1 MVGRFQ
7 EVGVNMANARG
18 GNAAEDVNVGQR
30 LTTMAARVPNQ
41 VAVVEPLDRDA
52 TGRRRYRSVTFREL
66 DIDSHRIAAGLDAI
80 GVRPGMRLVL
90 LVRPGIDFISL
101 VFALF
106 KAGVVTILVD
116 PGLGKSNMLRCLEE
130 ARPDGFIAIPLAQA
144 IRRLF
149 RHRFPQ
155 ARIDVTVGRRWFWG
169 GPTLDLVRANPT
181 PDYQP
186 AVTTADDPAA
196 IIFTTGSTGP
206 AKGVLYR
213 HGNFARQVDE
223 IRSAYGIQPGEVD
236 LPGFPLFALFNAAM
250 GVTTV
255 VPDMDFTRPAAAD
268 PRNIL
273 EAAGDWKVTQAFG
286 SPALWNT
293 VGRYCEQT
301 NAKMPTLRRVLS
313 AGAPVPPHVL
323 RRIKLAIAP
332 DGALHTPYGA
342 TEALPVASIS
352 DAMVLGET
360 AARTATGAGTCV
372 GRRFPGIEWRVIRID
387 DGPLTDVVDTEE
399 LPVGEIGELMVR
411 GPVVTTEYVTRVAAN
426 AMHKVRD
433 GERFWHRMG
442 DVGYLDERDR
452 FWYCGRKSHRV
463 RTASGT
469 LFTDPCEAI
478 FQGHPRVYRAAL
490 VGIGQPPSQRPVVVV
505 ETWPDQRCRSA
516 ADRSQFVNQLRE
528 LAASHPLTAGIL
540 DVLVHPSL
548 PVDVRHNAKIFREK
562 VAVWASRELAR
573 AKT

>member
-1 MVGRFQ
+1 
-7 EVGVNMANARG
+7 
-18 GNAAEDVNVGQR
+18 
-30 LTTMAARVPNQ
+30 
-41 VAVVEPLDRDA
+41 
-52 TGRRRYRSVTFREL
+52 
-66 DIDSHRIAAGLDAI
+66 
-80 GVRPGMRLVL
+80 VL

-255 VPDMDFTRPAAAD
+255 VPDMDFSRRPGTGRSLKRLVHRRYGTRWEDTASRPTRRCQRCGGCY
-268 PRNIL
+268 P
-273 EAAGDWKVTQAFG
+273 
-286 SPALWNT
+286 PALP
-293 VGRYCEQT
+293 CL
-301 NAKMPTLRRVLS
+301 PT
-313 AGAPVPPHVL
+313 
-323 RRIKLAIAP
+323 
-332 DGALHTPYGA
+332 
-342 TEALPVASIS
+342 
-352 DAMVLGET
+352 
-360 AARTATGAGTCV
+360 C
-372 GRRFPGIEWRVIRID
+372 
-387 DGPLTDVVDTEE
+387 
-399 LPVGEIGELMVR
+399 
-411 GPVVTTEYVTRVAAN
+411 
-426 AMHKVRD
+426 
-433 GERFWHRMG
+433 
-442 DVGYLDERDR
+442 
-452 FWYCGRKSHRV
+452 
-463 RTASGT
+463 
-469 LFTDPCEAI
+469 
-478 FQGHPRVYRAAL
+478 
-490 VGIGQPPSQRPVVVV
+490 
-505 ETWPDQRCRSA
+505 SA
-516 ADRSQFVNQLRE
+516 A
-528 LAASHPLTAGIL
+528 
-540 DVLVHPSL
+540 
-548 PVDVRHNAKIFREK
+548 
-562 VAVWASRELAR
+562 
-573 AKT
+573 

>member
-1 MVGRFQ
+1 
-7 EVGVNMANARG
+7 MANASVAG
-18 GNAAEDVNVGQR
+18 GVADVNVGNR
-30 LTTMAARVPNQ
+30 LTAMAARAPSQ
-41 VAVVEPLDRDA
+41 VAVVEPLARDA
-52 TGRRRYRSVTFREL
+52 TGHRPYRSVTFREL
-66 DIDSHRIAAGLDAI
+66 DEDSHRIAAGLDAI

-90 LVRPGIDFISL
+90 LVRPGIDFIAL

-116 PGLGKSNMLRCLEE
+116 PGLGRKNILRCLEE
-130 ARPDGFIAIPLAQA
+130 SRPDGFIAIPLAQA
-144 IRRLF
+144 VRRLY
-149 RHRFPQ
+149 RSRFPQ
-155 ARIDVTVGRRWFWG
+155 ARFDVTVGRRWFWG
-169 GPTLDLVRANPT
+169 GPTLETLRANRSPNYR
-181 PDYQP
+181 PA
-186 AVTTADDPAA
+186 AVTATDPAA

-223 IRSAYGIQPGEVD
+223 IRAAYAIQPGEVD

-273 EAAGDWKVTQAFG
+273 EAARDWKVTQAFG

-301 NAKMPTLRRVLS
+301 GDRMPTLRRVLS

-323 RRIKLAIAP
+323 RRMKQAIATN
-332 DGALHTPYGA
+332 GELHTPYGA

-352 DAMVLGET
+352 DSTVLGET
-360 AARTATGAGTCV
+360 AARSAAGAGTCV
-372 GRRFPGIEWRVIRID
+372 GRRFPGIEWRVIRIE
-387 DGPLTDVVDTEE
+387 DGPLADIADTEE
-399 LPVGEIGELMVR
+399 MPAGEIGELMVR
-411 GPVVTTEYVTRVAAN
+411 GPVVTTEYVTQVAAN
-426 AMHKVRD
+426 ALHKVRD
-433 GERFWHRMG
+433 GDRFWHRMG

-469 LFTDPCEAI
+469 LYTDPCEAI
-478 FQGHPRVYRAAL
+478 FQNHPRVYRAAL
-490 VGIGQPPSQRPVVVV
+490 TGVGQPPAQRPVIIV
-505 ETWPDQRCRSA
+505 ETWPDQRCHSA
-516 ADRSQFVNQLRE
+516 ADRQQFLAELKE

-540 DVLVHPSL
+540 DLLIHPSM
-548 PVDVRHNAKIFREK
+548 PVDIRHNAKIFREK
-562 VAVWASRELAR
+562 LAVWADQELATTKR
-573 AKT
+573 R

>member
-1 MVGRFQ
+1 
-7 EVGVNMANARG
+7 MANASVAG
-18 GNAAEDVNVGQR
+18 GVADVNVGNR
-30 LTTMAARVPNQ
+30 LTAMAARAPSQ
-41 VAVVEPLDRDA
+41 VAVVEPLARDA
-52 TGRRRYRSVTFREL
+52 TGHRPYRSVTFREL
-66 DIDSHRIAAGLDAI
+66 DEDSHRIAAGLDAI

-90 LVRPGIDFISL
+90 LVRPGIDFIAL

-116 PGLGKSNMLRCLEE
+116 PGLGRKNILRCLEE
-130 ARPDGFIAIPLAQA
+130 SRPDGFIAIPLAQVV
-144 IRRLF
+144 RRLY
-149 RHRFPQ
+149 RSRFPQ
-155 ARIDVTVGRRWFWG
+155 ARFDVTVGRRWFWG
-169 GPTLDLVRANPT
+169 GPTLETLRANRSPNYR
-181 PDYQP
+181 PA
-186 AVTTADDPAA
+186 AVTATDPAA

-223 IRSAYGIQPGEVD
+223 IRAAYAIQPGEVD

-273 EAAGDWKVTQAFG
+273 EAARDWKVTQAFG

-301 NAKMPTLRRVLS
+301 GDRMPTLRRVLS

-323 RRIKLAIAP
+323 RRMKQAIATN
-332 DGALHTPYGA
+332 GELHTPYGA

-352 DAMVLGET
+352 DSMVLGET
-360 AARTATGAGTCV
+360 AARSAAGAGTCV
-372 GRRFPGIEWRVIRID
+372 GRRFPGIEWRVIRIE
-387 DGPLTDVVDTEE
+387 DGPLADIADTEE
-399 LPVGEIGELMVR
+399 MPAGEIGELMVR
-411 GPVVTTEYVTRVAAN
+411 GPVVTTEYVTQVAAN
-426 AMHKVRD
+426 ALHKVRD
-433 GERFWHRMG
+433 GDRFWHRMG

-469 LFTDPCEAI
+469 LYTDPCEAI
-478 FQGHPRVYRAAL
+478 FQNHPRVYRAAL
-490 VGIGQPPSQRPVVVV
+490 TGVGQPPAQRPVIIV
-505 ETWPDQRCRSA
+505 ETWPDQRCHSA
-516 ADRSQFVNQLRE
+516 ADRQQFLAELKE

-540 DVLVHPSL
+540 DLLIHPSM
-548 PVDVRHNAKIFREK
+548 PVDIRHNAKIFREK
-562 VAVWASRELAR
+562 LAVWADQELATTKR
-573 AKT
+573 R